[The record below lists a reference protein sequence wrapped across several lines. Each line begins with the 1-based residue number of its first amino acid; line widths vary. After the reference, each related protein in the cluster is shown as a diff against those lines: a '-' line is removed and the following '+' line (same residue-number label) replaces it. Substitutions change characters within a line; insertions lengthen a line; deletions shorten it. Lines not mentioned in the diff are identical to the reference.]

1 MIKND
6 VKNIS
11 IKKAAFINAAANY
24 SCVILQLGFSAVLAR
39 ILLPEDYGVIGV
51 MTVFTTFFSVLANMG
66 IGTAVIQNKELSDYD
81 VSNIFTF
88 NLYVAVGLSII
99 FAIFSVPLSKFYGN
113 SVYIPIGCLLSV
125 SLFFSTMNMVPNAL
139 LMKEKK
145 FVRIG
150 LRMITTTV
158 VSSGIAIVLAKLGL
172 KYYALAAQ
180 SIIQVMVNFIW
191 NYSSTRRKLRIKCDF
206 GSVKKI
212 FSFSSYQ
219 FAFNVF
225 NYFARNADNLL
236 VAKFMGD
243 TQLGYYDKAYKLAL
257 YPEQNLTHVITP
269 VIHPILSEYQDDKAY
284 IYENY
289 MKIVKILSLLGL
301 FVGAYMYFASYEII
315 CMMFGE
321 HWAAAIPCLAMLSL
335 SVWAQVVNSS
345 SGAIFQSLGNTKN
358 LFITGVLSSSTT
370 LIGIVLGIVFGDIG
384 TVARN
389 AMISY
394 NINFMISYFMLIKMT
409 FGFSFLKFLKS
420 FIPDVCIA
428 VMVCIAGFLTRY
440 ATIDA
445 TNIVGITINAVIKLA
460 IMGGV
465 YVIGLILF
473 RQYKYFIEIIHIKKH
488 RK

>member
-172 KYYALAAQ
+172 KYYALATQ

-191 NYSSTRRKLRIKCDF
+191 NYSSTRI
-206 GSVKKI
+206 
-212 FSFSSYQ
+212 
-219 FAFNVF
+219 
-225 NYFARNADNLL
+225 
-236 VAKFMGD
+236 
-243 TQLGYYDKAYKLAL
+243 
-257 YPEQNLTHVITP
+257 
-269 VIHPILSEYQDDKAY
+269 
-284 IYENY
+284 
-289 MKIVKILSLLGL
+289 
-301 FVGAYMYFASYEII
+301 
-315 CMMFGE
+315 
-321 HWAAAIPCLAMLSL
+321 
-335 SVWAQVVNSS
+335 
-345 SGAIFQSLGNTKN
+345 KN
-358 LFITGVLSSSTT
+358 LELNV
-370 LIGIVLGIVFGDIG
+370 
-384 TVARN
+384 
-389 AMISY
+389 IS
-394 NINFMISYFMLIKMT
+394 
-409 FGFSFLKFLKS
+409 
-420 FIPDVCIA
+420 A
-428 VMVCIAGFLTRY
+428 V
-440 ATIDA
+440 
-445 TNIVGITINAVIKLA
+445 
-460 IMGGV
+460 
-465 YVIGLILF
+465 
-473 RQYKYFIEIIHIKKH
+473 
-488 RK
+488 

>member
-24 SCVILQLGFSAVLAR
+24 SCVILQLGFSAILAR

-158 VSSGIAIVLAKLGL
+158 VSSCIAIVLAKLGL

-191 NYSSTRRKLRIKCDF
+191 NYSSTRIKLKIKCDF

-301 FVGAYMYFASYEII
+301 FVGAYMY
-315 CMMFGE
+315 
-321 HWAAAIPCLAMLSL
+321 LSL
-335 SVWAQVVNSS
+335 
-345 SGAIFQSLGNTKN
+345 
-358 LFITGVLSSSTT
+358 
-370 LIGIVLGIVFGDIG
+370 
-384 TVARN
+384 
-389 AMISY
+389 
-394 NINFMISYFMLIKMT
+394 
-409 FGFSFLKFLKS
+409 
-420 FIPDVCIA
+420 
-428 VMVCIAGFLTRY
+428 
-440 ATIDA
+440 
-445 TNIVGITINAVIKLA
+445 
-460 IMGGV
+460 
-465 YVIGLILF
+465 
-473 RQYKYFIEIIHIKKH
+473 IHI
-488 RK
+488 

>member
-191 NYSSTRRKLRIKCDF
+191 NYSSTRIKLRIKCDF

-284 IYENY
+284 I
-289 MKIVKILSLLGL
+289 MR
-301 FVGAYMYFASYEII
+301 II
-315 CMMFGE
+315 
-321 HWAAAIPCLAMLSL
+321 
-335 SVWAQVVNSS
+335 
-345 SGAIFQSLGNTKN
+345 
-358 LFITGVLSSSTT
+358 
-370 LIGIVLGIVFGDIG
+370 
-384 TVARN
+384 
-389 AMISY
+389 
-394 NINFMISYFMLIKMT
+394 
-409 FGFSFLKFLKS
+409 
-420 FIPDVCIA
+420 
-428 VMVCIAGFLTRY
+428 
-440 ATIDA
+440 
-445 TNIVGITINAVIKLA
+445 
-460 IMGGV
+460 
-465 YVIGLILF
+465 
-473 RQYKYFIEIIHIKKH
+473 
-488 RK
+488 

>member
-191 NYSSTRRKLRIKCDF
+191 NYSSTRIKLRIKCDF

-243 TQLGYYDKAYKLAL
+243 TQLGYYDKAYKL
-257 YPEQNLTHVITP
+257 
-269 VIHPILSEYQDDKAY
+269 
-284 IYENY
+284 ENY

-370 LIGIVLGIVFGDIG
+370 LIGIVLGIVFGDIS

-473 RQYKYFIEIIHIKKH
+473 RQYKYFIEIIHIKKY